1 MQFAPVMWVV
11 WSALLLLFAIVHVIV
26 GRLARDEDD
35 EVILHDSL
43 DRVRQEQAAITARL
57 ERVEPVKRTLMWL
70 LVAMTLVV
78 IAYYALDVY
87 RQLQF

>member
-57 ERVEPVKRTLMWL
+57 ERVEPVKRALMWL

>member
-1 MQFAPVMWVV
+1 MHFAPVMWVV
-11 WSALLLLFAIVHVIV
+11 WSALMLLFAIVHVIA
-26 GRLARDEDD
+26 GRIARDEDD
-35 EVILHDSL
+35 EVILDDSL

-57 ERVEPVKRTLMWL
+57 DRVEPVKRTLMWL